1 MAESAFIRL
10 GDVQM
15 NIFAILNHM
24 GVFFK
29 EEPVRQLHA
38 ALEKAGYEV
47 VYPVDDQDLIK
58 MIEMNPRICGVL
70 FDWDKYSL
78 ELCERISQINEKL
91 PVHAFANEQSTLDIS
106 LTDLRLNVSFFEYA
120 LGMADDIAIKINQA
134 TEAYKDAIM
143 PPFTKALFKYVEE
156 GKYTFC
162 TPGHM
167 GGTAFQKSPAGSI
180 FYDFYGPNTFKAD
193 VSISM
198 PELGSLLDHSGP
210 HKDAEEYIARTFNAD
225 SSYIVTNGTS
235 TSNKIVGM
243 YSAPAGSTVLIDRN
257 CHKSLTHLMMMSD
270 VTPIYFRPT
279 RNAYGILGGIPQSE
293 FSRDVIAEKVA
304 KTPGAT
310 APSYAVVTNS
320 TYDGLLYNTQ
330 FIKES
335 LDCKHIHFDSAW
347 VPYTNFNPI
356 YEGKCGMSGEAMP
369 GKVFYETQS
378 THKLLAA
385 FSQASMI
392 HVKGDFDKESF
403 NEAFMMHTSTSPQYG
418 IVASTETA
426 AAMMRGN
433 TGKKLMQDSID
444 RAIRFR
450 KEIKRLEAESDSW
463 FFDVWQPENI
473 DTTECWKLDPSDTWH
488 GFKNMDDNHMYLDPI
503 KVTLLTPGMNK
514 EGELEESG
522 IPASLVAKFL
532 DERGIVVEKTGPYNL
547 LFLFSI
553 GIDKSKAM
561 QLLRGLTEFK
571 RGYDLNLTIK
581 SFLPSLYNEDPSFY
595 EGMRVQELAQAIHD
609 LTKKYN
615 LPELMYK
622 AFDVLPEMKV
632 TPHAAWQE
640 ELRGNVEEIKLEEMV
655 GRVSANMILPYPPGV
670 PLVLP
675 GEMVTQES
683 RPVLDF
689 LEMLC
694 EIGAHYPG
702 FETDIHGLYQQKD
715 GSYTVKVLKN

>member
-1 MAESAFIRL
+1 MAKSALIRL

-47 VYPVDDQDLIK
+47 VYPVDDKDLIK

-70 FDWDKYSL
+70 FDSDKYSL

-310 APSYAVVTNS
+310 APTYAVVTNS

-356 YEGKCGMSGEAMP
+356 YAGKCGMSGEAMP

-640 ELRGNVEEIKLEEMV
+640 ELRGNIEEIKLEEMV